1 MVSIEW
7 AHASCAGMSGAELSY
22 PFGNDTSVYKVTGK
36 MFAAIGTA
44 GRDIDCITLK
54 CAPER
59 AEILVGEHAHITP
72 GYHMNKR
79 HWITVD
85 LDGSVPRPLVEDLI
99 DDSYFLVC
107 GKSHR

>member
-1 MVSIEW
+1 
-7 AHASCAGMSGAELSY
+7 MSGADLTY
-22 PFGNDTSVYKVTGK
+22 PFGNDTSVYKVDGK
-36 MFAAIGTA
+36 MFAAIGRA
-44 GRDIDCITLK
+44 EGGIDRITLK

-59 AEILVGEHAHITP
+59 AEILVGEHGHITP

-85 LDGSVPRPLVEDLI
+85 LDGSVPRSLVEDLI
-99 DDSYFLVC
+99 DDSYFLVR